1 MGSNNSFLHI
11 NGRLITPGYNIQDN
25 IWQELQKQFNFN
37 EDKDSINFEDKEL
50 VDVDSFLCA
59 VERDVK
65 QLEYRD
71 GKFDFELLGDAL
83 NIRKC
88 LIMNQLRHGDEEHS
102 VFNIT
107 KRIVKKYDLFMA
119 YRVMDAMRGSVR
131 WDRSRRRI
139 ELIPGRKVLVSYV
152 NKILDSGDVC

>member
-1 MGSNNSFLHI
+1 MGSDNSFLHI
-11 NGRLITPGYNIQDN
+11 NGRLITPGYNIPYN

-65 QLEYRD
+65 QLVYRD
-71 GKFDFELLGDAL
+71 GKFDFELLGDSL
-83 NIRKC
+83 NIKSR
-88 LIMNQLRHGDEEHS
+88 LIMIKLNHGDKEHS

-107 KRIVKKYDLFMA
+107 KHIVRKYDFFMA
-119 YRVMDAMRGSVR
+119 YRVMEAMRGSVR

-139 ELIPGRKVLVSYV
+139 EIIPGRKVLVSYV
-152 NKILDSGDVC
+152 KAILDSGDVC

>member
-1 MGSNNSFLHI
+1 MGSDNSFLHI
-11 NGRLITPGYNIQDN
+11 NGRLITPGYNLPDN

-37 EDKDSINFEDKEL
+37 EDIDSINFKDKEL

-65 QLEYRD
+65 QLVYSD
-71 GKFDFELLGDAL
+71 YKFDFELLGDAFD
-83 NIRKC
+83 IRKC

-102 VFNIT
+102 VFDIT

-139 ELIPGRKVLVSYV
+139 ELIPGKKVLVSYV
-152 NKILDSGDVC
+152 KAILDSGDVC